1 MELYRQNHKIS
12 VRNTD
17 ISQKKYWIS
26 WRNFPLFLPVVFF
39 FSIPALLIKLNTNG
53 NYWTLPLT
61 FHIRTVLL
69 VTVNMTFTQRIRI
82 VYWWNAKMT
91 ITHQYLCIRIVYW
104 WNVRLTIIHQDQID
118 QSLALIWEMNLATPS
133 SAPSAEGIREP
144 RSVFQSLMVWG
155 EKLHL

>member
-12 VRNTD
+12 VRNTG
-17 ISQKKYWIS
+17 IFPPQNSGFHGEIFHYFSQ
-26 WRNFPLFLPVVFF
+26 LFF
-39 FSIPALLIKLNTNG
+39 FSILALLIKLNTNG

-91 ITHQYLCIRIVYW
+91 ITHQYLCIRIRIVYW

-133 SAPSAEGIREP
+133 SAPSAEGIRESG
-144 RSVFQSLMVWG
+144 SVFQSLMV
-155 EKLHL
+155 